1 MMLKSDGLNRAIK
14 QAQLKA
20 AVCTRICVV
29 GGECREVGYA
39 LYHNGLGASD
49 TSEQI
54 VSDRAVLKLPEE
66 DLALYLVPWLVA
78 THQRRRFDFDR
89 EGWGH
94 PAL

>member
-1 MMLKSDGLNRAIK
+1 MMLTSDELNRAIK

-29 GGECREVGYA
+29 GGECREAGYA

-54 VSDRAVLKLPEE
+54 VADGFVLGLSESQFNRW
-66 DLALYLVPWLVA
+66 LVPWLVA
-78 THQRRRFDFDR
+78 THQRRGFDLND
-89 EGWGH
+89 GSI
-94 PAL
+94 L